1 MATGEQGTCGTRGTD
16 TDGDTQHT
24 RTHAQTKLTRE
35 GPRHVRQ
42 GTQQATAR
50 QARTRVLRP
59 LTERAAAQQPRRCQR
74 EETHATK
81 STHTSGERERVS
93 DGEAGRRRD
102 KCKPGHLHTQAASA
116 AQVRQHSRR
125 PDAAKAAYRCPKRA
139 AHGPGGHVVD
149 TRQSTNAQA
158 PHTHT
163 HTHTQHSR
171 CIGTGTHSRA
181 LP

>member
-139 AHGPGGHVVD
+139 AHGPGRARSRHPPKHKRAR
-149 TRQSTNAQA
+149 T
-158 PHTHT
+158 T